1 MAEVAPAAAEGVL
14 PEIHSSGTPAVAA
27 RIPAEAVLNQEVAE
41 SPSVGHP
48 SVESPAA
55 AAAGECCPSVEGLLK
70 AAAECCPSEAVLL
83 KAAAG
88 SPSSRARP

>member
-1 MAEVAPAAAEGVL
+1 MAEEVLEEVAADPLESHSSGRAAAAGQILAEVGSSQAAAE
-14 PEIHSSGTPAVAA
+14 
-27 RIPAEAVLNQEVAE
+27 N
-41 SPSVGHP
+41 PSVGHP

>member
-1 MAEVAPAAAEGVL
+1 MAAARAAAAGVR
-14 PEIHSSGTPAVAA
+14 PENHSSGTEVSV
-27 RIPAEAVLNQEVAE
+27 RILEEAVLNQEAVE
-41 SPSVGHP
+41 NPSVGHP

>member
-1 MAEVAPAAAEGVL
+1 MAAVVPA
-14 PEIHSSGTPAVAA
+14 AVAA
-27 RIPAEAVLNQEVAE
+27 DPLGSRSSGRAAAAGSIRAEAESIRAEAE

-48 SVESPAA
+48 SLESRA
-55 AAAGECCPSVEGLLK
+55 AAAGEECCPSEEVLLK